1 MTRPW
6 ATACQKHAKRYK
18 TGLTMSF
25 KTDELFARSSL
36 FKGICA
42 TEPRIRVSDV
52 IDLQTPVESER
63 FE

>member
-1 MTRPW
+1 MTRPS

-36 FKGICA
+36 SKGTCA
-42 TEPRIRVSDV
+42 TEPNIGVSNV